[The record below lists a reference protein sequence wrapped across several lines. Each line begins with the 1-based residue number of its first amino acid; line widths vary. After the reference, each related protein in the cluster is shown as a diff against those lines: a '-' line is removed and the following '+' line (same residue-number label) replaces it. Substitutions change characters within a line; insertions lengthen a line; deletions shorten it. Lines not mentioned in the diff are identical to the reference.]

1 LGSDCVCSAFFR
13 YALNYSLCRH
23 LN

>member
-1 LGSDCVCSAFFR
+1 LGSDCVCSVFFR